1 MSFSIDSTLCDV
13 IKPILPLTKVTNTS
27 VSASKKNSTIQIS
40 QFNLDQQILFY
51 HQINNQ
57 DVKEPVKFAIA
68 SERLVA
74 LIHGRKTKIN
84 LDYDGSALNYS
95 SGKSKGICET
105 IKFEAYERPDI
116 KSDKI
121 LTSLVR
127 KYFGLISL
135 KTVVEGTDC
144 FIFIEETPE
153 YTHLIVT
160 DTCGYHAVRIKVK
173 VASKH
178 STQLTIPLIYVQN
191 AIRILK
197 EDIQI
202 CSDDA
207 NLYCYTKNEQ
217 TTSIIRFRN
226 LLDTSGISSE
236 VIQAAIESEDTF
248 NFETKADAFSSILN
262 DYKVIKDKDKSGSI
276 LVKVKDKK
284 LNLRIE
290 TRHGY
295 SESSIK
301 IKDAI
306 EEEFELPISLLED
319 CLRLKEGTVTMGLK
333 KEHNIFFINQSQEN
347 LDITY
352 IMSASKM
359 DHSKNK
365 EETTMDYDET

>member
-1 MSFSIDSTLCDV
+1 MTFSVDSTLCD
-13 IKPILPLTKVTNTS
+13 ILKPILPLTKVLNTS
-27 VSASKKNSTIQIS
+27 VSASQKNSTIQIS

-57 DVKEPVKFAIA
+57 NVESPTKFSIA

-74 LIHGRKTKIN
+74 LLHGRKTKIN

-105 IKFEAYERPDI
+105 LKFEAFERPEI
-116 KSDKI
+116 KSDKV

-127 KYFGLISL
+127 KHFGLLSL
-135 KTVVEGTDC
+135 KSVVEGTDC

-160 DTCGYHAVRIKVK
+160 DTCGYHAVRLKVK
-173 VASKH
+173 TPSKH
-178 STQLTIPLIYVQN
+178 STQLTIPLLYVQN

-207 NLYCYTKNEQ
+207 NLYCYTKNDN

-226 LLDTSGISSE
+226 LLDTSGISSD
-236 VIQAAIESEDTF
+236 VIQSAIESEDIF
-248 NFETKADAFSSILN
+248 NFETSADAFNSILN
-262 DYKVIKDKDKSGSI
+262 DYKVIKDKEKSGVI
-276 LVKVKDKK
+276 LIKVKDKK

-301 IKDAI
+301 IKDKV
-306 EEEFELPISLLED
+306 EVEFELPISLLED
-319 CLRLKEGTVTMGLK
+319 CLRLKEGSVTMGLK
-333 KEHNIFFINQSQEN
+333 KEHNIFFINQSLEN
-347 LDITY
+347 IDITY
-352 IMSASKM
+352 ILSAGKT
-359 DHSKNK
+359 DTVQAD
-365 EETTMDYDET
+365 ETPMEYDET